1 MTTRSKPLTLDVG
14 GNNNGAIAY
23 SGSNREDVT
32 FIAEDIRFIKTDK
45 IKIPASNNRLLI
57 WVFAPYL
64 ASITLFLFPVA
75 LGRFTQIRNESEDER
90 KSKSALRV
98 ALKDLNSNENE
109 SLSHISSV
117 MYKYFK
123 SKLFL
128 QTENLDPL
136 ILENSLKG
144 KVILENS
151 KSCFVRA
158 EERLIVGIDIEDLI
172 QIGMYGLVTAAQNY
186 VVKEGVSFAS
196 YAGIR
201 IRGEIVDH
209 LRRNSN
215 LCRTTIQMQQK
226 YNVSF
231 EKLSRQL
238 QREPKNSEIAK
249 DMGLEASELDNWE
262 QAFAANTHQSLDT
275 VYDEFSI
282 WFATKEQ
289 NPEEELTDTEL
300 RENLINALKTLPER
314 EALLIQLYYVNC
326 RYNGFV
332 RNFLI

>member
-1 MTTRSKPLTLDVG
+1 MD
-14 GNNNGAIAY
+14 
-23 SGSNREDVT
+23 
-32 FIAEDIRFIKTDK
+32 IKTYSETSKDINILIENNMGLVRK
-45 IKIPASNNRLLI
+45 IA
-57 WVFAPYL
+57 WHMH
-64 ASITLFLFPVA
+64 
-75 LGRFTQIRNESEDER
+75 GRV
-90 KSKSALRV
+90 KSAV
-98 ALKDLNSNENE
+98 E
-109 SLSHISSV
+109 
-117 MYKYFK
+117 
-123 SKLFL
+123 
-128 QTENLDPL
+128 
-136 ILENSLKG
+136 
-144 KVILENS
+144 
-151 KSCFVRA
+151 
-158 EERLIVGIDIEDLI
+158 IEDLI

-262 QAFAANTHQSLDT
+262 QAFAANTHQSLDS

-282 WFATKEQ
+282 WFASNDQ
-289 NPEEELTDTEL
+289 SPEDELSDTEL
-300 RENLINALKTLPER
+300 KENLVEALKTLPER
-314 EALLIQLYYVNC
+314 EAMLVQLYYVEELNVYEIAEVLEITTG
-326 RYNGFV
+326 RVSQIKKSAISRLREF
-332 RNFLI
+332 IQKID